1 MQGKRQP
8 GSTFKPILYAAAIDN
23 GYSPC
28 YEVYDTPVTFEA
40 SGDQPAYKPNNAEGK
55 YSGQRM
61 TIREGMARS
70 INSIAAFMIKK
81 IGPSMVVDYAKRLGI
96 ESHLEPVPALA
107 LGTSDVSIF
116 ELVGAYST
124 FVNEGVYTR
133 PYFITRI
140 EDKNGNVLQEFPPRT
155 REALSEETAYL
166 MLHMLKG
173 TTEWFG
179 EENDRFGT
187 AVGLGRYGLLTDGN
201 EVGGKTGTTAN
212 YSDGWFVGVTK
223 DLVAGVWVGGE
234 DRSIHFRTL
243 ALGQGGRMAMP
254 IYGRFMEKVYKDEDL
269 DITKGPFKRPSRGL
283 SVEIDCDR
291 YKNPDYMETDSL
303 QIYQEPQED
312 FNPGDIF

>member
-1 MQGKRQP
+1 SPPARTPASSSPDCPRPPAGGSMCSCSYRQDD
-8 GSTFKPILYAAAIDN
+8 GSEDPPWKIAQSRTSAVTGVARMSVRFFFFQAEDGIRDFHVTGVQTCALPI
-23 GYSPC
+23 C
-28 YEVYDTPVTFEA
+28 
-40 SGDQPAYKPNNAEGK
+40 K

-70 INSIAAFMIKK
+70 INSIAAFLIKK

-96 ESHLEPVPALA
+96 ESHLEPVPALS
-107 LGTSDVSIF
+107 LGTSDVPIF
-116 ELVGAYST
+116 DLVGAYST

-140 EDKNGNVLQEFPPRT
+140 EHKNGNVLQEFPPRT

-179 EENDRFGT
+179 EDHDRFGT

-243 ALGQGGRMAMP
+243 ALGQGG
-254 IYGRFMEKVYKDEDL
+254 
-269 DITKGPFKRPSRGL
+269 
-283 SVEIDCDR
+283 
-291 YKNPDYMETDSL
+291 
-303 QIYQEPQED
+303 
-312 FNPGDIF
+312 